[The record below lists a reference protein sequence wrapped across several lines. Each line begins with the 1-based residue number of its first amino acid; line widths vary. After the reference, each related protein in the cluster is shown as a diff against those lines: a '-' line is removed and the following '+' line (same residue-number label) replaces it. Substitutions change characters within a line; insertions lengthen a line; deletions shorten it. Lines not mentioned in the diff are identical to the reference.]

1 MTGTAPTNS
10 PKGEDFDD
18 NEVMFI
24 VEGLAVNGPVGADF
38 NDNGKDNEV
47 MFIVEGLAV
56 NGTVG
61 ADFNENGKDNGNEVM
76 FIVGA
81 GFARPPINDN
91 GNDNEDEPQISQIFT
106 D

>member
-1 MTGTAPTNS
+1 
-10 PKGEDFDD
+10 
-18 NEVMFI
+18 MFI

-38 NDNGKDNEV
+38 NDN
-47 MFIVEGLAV
+47 
-56 NGTVG
+56 
-61 ADFNENGKDNGNEVM
+61 DNGNEVM

-91 GNDNEDEPQISQIFT
+91 GNDNEDKPQISQIVT